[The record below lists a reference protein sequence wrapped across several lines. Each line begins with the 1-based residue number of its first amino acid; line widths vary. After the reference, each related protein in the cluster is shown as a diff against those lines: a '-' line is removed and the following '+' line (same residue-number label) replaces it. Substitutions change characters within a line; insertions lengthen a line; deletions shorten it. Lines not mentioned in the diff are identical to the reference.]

1 MISGG
6 RRSPFRGDPLP
17 SKRIAVVDR
26 DRCNPKKCG
35 LECVKYCP
43 EVRMGVEDTIKLID
57 STLLIDENLCT
68 GCGICVKKCP
78 FNAISVVR
86 LPEPVEGEEVHR
98 YGPNGF
104 TLFRLPLVRFGRIVG
119 LIGPN
124 GVGKT
129 TAISILSGRIKPNLG
144 LVDREV
150 SWEEILERFR
160 GSELYNYFKK
170 LLNNEVKVVLKPE
183 RIDKIPEV
191 VKGRVSEVLRKVD
204 ERGSYDEAVYLME
217 LENLRDRELKELSGG
232 ELQRLALA
240 AAYLRDGDL
249 YVFDEPTN
257 YLDVFQRMKAAKL
270 LRALQ
275 EKNKALIVVEHDL
288 AVLDYLSDY
297 VHIIYSKPGVYGV
310 VSNPH
315 STREGINIFLDG
327 YLPDDN
333 VRFREESISFLQRS
347 IPSEASF
354 EIIAAYSDLKKGFD
368 GFSLHVEG
376 GEIYAGEV
384 IVAVGPNGIGKTTF
398 VRLLAGELAPD
409 SGALYI
415 EGLKISYKPQYVRPI
430 YEGTVE
436 SFLRKVADAN
446 YSSAYFRTEVIKRLG
461 IEKLLDRYLDELSGG
476 ELQKVAIAA
485 CLGREADIY
494 LIDEPSAFLDVE
506 ARFSVAKAIRR
517 RIKGERKAV
526 IVVEHDLLSVEAFS
540 DRVMIFKGKPGEE
553 GYASRPK
560 DPREGLNEFLM
571 EVDITF
577 RRDPDT
583 GRPRVNKPGSKLDQ
597 IARASGRYYP

>member
-1 MISGG
+1 MPG
-6 RRSPFRGDPLP
+6 R
-17 SKRIAVVDR
+17 RIAVVDR

-43 EVRMGVEDTIKLID
+43 EVRMGVEDTIKLVD

-78 FNAISVVR
+78 FSAVSVVR

-104 TLFRLPLVRFGRIVG
+104 TLFRLPLVRFGKIVG
-119 LIGPN
+119 LVGPN

-129 TAISILSGRIKPNLG
+129 TSISILSGRIKPNLG
-144 LVDREV
+144 LIGREV
-150 SWEEILERFR
+150 SWDEILERFR
-160 GSELYNYFKK
+160 GSELHNYFKR
-170 LLNNEVKVVLKPE
+170 LIDNEVKVVLKPE

-191 VKGRVSEVLRKVD
+191 VKGKVSDVLRRVD

-217 LENLRDRELKELSGG
+217 LENLRDRGLKELSGG

-240 AAYLRDGDL
+240 AAYLREGDL
-249 YVFDEPTN
+249 YIFDEPTN
-257 YLDVFQRMKAAKL
+257 YLDVFQRMRAAKL
-270 LRALQ
+270 LRTLQ
-275 EKNKALIVVEHDL
+275 EKSKALIVVEHDL

-297 VHIIYSKPGVYGV
+297 VHVLYGEPGVYGV

-333 VRFREESISFLQRS
+333 VRFREETISFLQRS
-347 IPSEASF
+347 VPSEASP
-354 EIIAAYSDLKKGFD
+354 EVIAAYSDLKKSFD

-376 GEIYAGEV
+376 GEIRAEEV

-398 VRLLAGELAPD
+398 VRLLAGEIKPD
-409 SGALYI
+409 SGVLYM
-415 EGLKISYKPQYVRPI
+415 EGLRISYKPQYIRPT

-436 SFLRKVADAN
+436 SFLKRVTGAN
-446 YSSAYFRTEVIKRLG
+446 YSSAYFRAEVMKRLG
-461 IEKLLDRYLDELSGG
+461 IERLLDRYLSELSGG
-476 ELQKVAIAA
+476 ELQKVAIAS

-506 ARFSVAKAIRR
+506 ARFAVAKAVRR
-517 RIKGERKAV
+517 RIKGERRAV
-526 IVVEHDLLSVEAFS
+526 IV
-540 DRVMIFKGKPGEE
+540 
-553 GYASRPK
+553 
-560 DPREGLNEFLM
+560 
-571 EVDITF
+571 
-577 RRDPDT
+577 
-583 GRPRVNKPGSKLDQ
+583 
-597 IARASGRYYP
+597 

>member
-1 MISGG
+1 MPG
-6 RRSPFRGDPLP
+6 R
-17 SKRIAVVDR
+17 RIAVVDR
-26 DRCNPKKCG
+26 ERCNPKKCG

-43 EVRMGVEDTIKLID
+43 EVRMGVEDTIKLVD

-78 FNAISVVR
+78 FSAVSVVR

-104 TLFRLPLVRFGRIVG
+104 TLFRLPLVRFGKIVG
-119 LIGPN
+119 LVGPN

-129 TAISILSGRIKPNLG
+129 TSISILSGRIKPNLG
-144 LVDREV
+144 LIGREV
-150 SWEEILERFR
+150 SWDEILERFR
-160 GSELYNYFKK
+160 GSELHNYFKR
-170 LLNNEVKVVLKPE
+170 LIDNEVKVVLKPE

-191 VKGRVSEVLRKVD
+191 VKGKVSDVLRRVD

-217 LENLRDRELKELSGG
+217 LENLRDRGLKELSGG

-240 AAYLRDGDL
+240 AAYLREGDL
-249 YVFDEPTN
+249 YIFDEPTN
-257 YLDVFQRMKAAKL
+257 YLDVFQRMRAAKL
-270 LRALQ
+270 LRTLQ
-275 EKNKALIVVEHDL
+275 EKSKALIVVEHDL

-297 VHIIYSKPGVYGV
+297 VHVLYGEPGVYGV

-333 VRFREESISFLQRS
+333 VRFREETISFLQRS
-347 IPSEASF
+347 VPSEASP
-354 EIIAAYSDLKKGFD
+354 EVIAAYSDLKKSFD

-376 GEIYAGEV
+376 GEIRAEEV

-398 VRLLAGELAPD
+398 VRLLAGEIKPD
-409 SGALYI
+409 SGVLYM
-415 EGLKISYKPQYVRPI
+415 EGLRISYKPQYIRPT

-436 SFLRKVADAN
+436 SFLKRVTGAN
-446 YSSAYFRTEVIKRLG
+446 YSSAYFRAEVMKRLG
-461 IEKLLDRYLDELSGG
+461 IERLLDRYLSELSGG
-476 ELQKVAIAA
+476 ELQKVAIAS

-506 ARFSVAKAIRR
+506 ARFAVAKAVRR
-517 RIKGERKAV
+517 RIKGERRAV
-526 IVVEHDLLSVEAFS
+526 IVVEHDLLSVEAFA
-540 DRVMIFKGKPGEE
+540 DRVMIFRGKPGEE
-553 GYASRPK
+553 GRASRPK

-571 EVDITF
+571 EVDVTF
-577 RRDPDT
+577 RRDPET

-597 IARASGRYYP
+597 MARASGRYYP